1 MADLVV
7 FQEAQTEPENQN
19 FCEYPVKRCHGADLD
34 SFIGDVAVRGTEKA
48 L

>member
-19 FCEYPVKRCHGADLD
+19 FCGYLVERCHGADLD
-34 SFIGDVAVRGTEKA
+34 SFIGDVAVGDTEKA